1 MKFGLIGHPIAHSL
15 SPALFKAGYDGKYP
29 YDLIQTDDFEQAYS
43 RFLDGYDG
51 INVTAPF
58 KELAFAKADILS
70 EECRLIR
77 ATNLLVKTPEGV
89 KAYNSDYL
97 GVRMWLQ
104 EVMAEGPESV
114 LPPWPQGEGPT
125 KWEGFFPDPLPS
137 PPHRVLIAGL
147 GGAGKAAA
155 IAAAS
160 LGMNMILMNRD
171 MSKAEAV
178 AGIIATMPQAPEAE
192 VRPLDDF
199 RECFRSCDIII
210 YNIPT
215 AIPAITMLED
225 NDFRGTVSEDGMP
238 RPKSVLEAN
247 YKNPSFDNLLIDRM
261 IKSNPNA
268 SYTQGQTWLL
278 YQALTGYEI
287 FTGQKPD
294 LQSMSA
300 VL

>member
-77 ATNLLVKTPEGV
+77 ATNLLVKTPEGI

-104 EVMAEGPESV
+104 ETAR
-114 LPPWPQGEGPT
+114 
-125 KWEGFFPDPLPS
+125 FPDPLPS

-160 LGMNMILMNRD
+160 LGMDMILMNRD

-178 AGIIATMPQAPEAE
+178 AGIIATMPQAPEVE
-192 VRPLDDF
+192 TRPLNDF

-225 NDFRGTVSEDGMP
+225 NDFRGTVSGDGMP

-287 FTGQKPD
+287 FTGEKPD